1 MASLSLS
8 SASIASVVR
17 RKSWRSCGPFGDEER
32 GQNKTPPAL
41 RHEEASASTEA
52 GARSYVRRRL
62 WVRSSFVMNRQVCQT
77 STRDATT
84 MPEPR
89 RRPRETGAVH
99 KTVRRFL
106 GIGLMAGIAYAVWRK
121 LPAGP
126 ETGTRWEPQPFPFP
140 PQPAIGVDVDDT
152 PWVEAAES
160 GACPAHHPVK
170 AKLTSGISHV

>member
-32 GQNKTPPAL
+32 GQNKTSPAL

-62 WVRSSFVMNRQVCQT
+62 WVRSSFVMSRQVCQT
-77 STRDATT
+77 PARDAST

-89 RRPRETGAVH
+89 RPACETGAVH
-99 KTVRRFL
+99 KTVRRLL
-106 GIGLMAGIAYAVWRK
+106 GIGLLAGLAYAVWRK
-121 LPAGP
+121 LPTRP
-126 ETGTRWEPQPFPFP
+126 E
-140 PQPAIGVDVDDT
+140 
-152 PWVEAAES
+152 
-160 GACPAHHPVK
+160 
-170 AKLTSGISHV
+170 